1 MRALSVF
8 ASAMALAFTAQ
19 AQQPDYGYGGQS
31 QGYEEP
37 AAAPSTIPGQ
47 RNSGARVPQV
57 RPAAPAQRK
66 PQPPAQGGIQWG
78 TGGAD
83 GSSYP
88 PYGSTGSSNGG
99 YSPYGAASGSTGNS
113 YPSGESGGYQ
123 TYPAPSAGSS
133 SPYGSSSGSTG
144 NNSPYGNSSASPQPA
159 VPATVPQAAAEPPAA
174 MTSAPRINAMPPVM
188 RQRDSAPRPP
198 PSVVPDTAS
207 ANARL
212 GESFR
217 LLDAGEAVL
226 VSGAVR
232 GNSATRI
239 RANNN
244 DSLRAAEISAPL
256 VVCAKNG
263 NLPLVS
269 RLKVATGE
277 ALLPGAAFVVQG
289 NCYGT
294 AAGTVRVMLPT
305 PRGRIRAVDARVLN
319 WEGTKLFAQLPADLQ
334 NVIPGEAT
342 VEVWTPDGR
351 RSAAQAIGFEPQ
363 WALRTLPMLPARVL
377 DCRGESAYNRCRA
390 NDDSEADPRF
400 NFPKDCRN
408 SGIGTCLGGNYED
421 PQVPDGEAL
430 IFAQH
435 YTQDPVRNREKGRD
449 VFELN
454 LPPYLRP
461 SHCGVSVTAFET
473 EPGRQD
479 ASATARFQDGNVIV
493 DWAFERSG
501 EPGWL
506 QYQARCQ
513 VWAPV
518 GVVLL

>member
-1 MRALSVF
+1 MRALKLCGF
-8 ASAMALAFTAQ
+8 AAACSLGFSAQ
-19 AQQPDYGYGGQS
+19 AQQDYGYGYGGQS

-57 RPAAPAQRK
+57 QPAAPAQRK

-78 TGGAD
+78 NGSAD

-88 PYGSTGSSNGG
+88 PYGSTGSGG

-113 YPSGESGGYQ
+113 YPPAGNGGYQ
-123 TYPAPSAGSS
+123 PYPAPSAGS
-133 SPYGSSSGSTG
+133 
-144 NNSPYGNSSASPQPA
+144 NSPYGNSSASPQPA
-159 VPATVPQAAAEPPAA
+159 MPAPAPQAAAEPPAA
-174 MTSAPRINAMPPVM
+174 MTSTAPRVNAMPPVV

-198 PSVVPDTAS
+198 PSAVPDTAS

-226 VSGAVR
+226 VSSAVR

-239 RANNN
+239 RTNNN

-319 WEGTKLFAQLPADLQ
+319 WEGTKLFVQLPADLQ

-351 RSAAQAIGFEPQ
+351 RSAAQAIAFEPQ

-479 ASATARFQDGNVIV
+479 ASATARFQDSNVIV
-493 DWAFERSG
+493 DWAFEHPG

-518 GVVLL
+518 GVVVL